1 MRKIFIAVFLLFSF
15 IWAMSDS
22 NTTDTNQSTWNV
34 QTLEVSYTLNYDKNT
49 TCLVRHFKVYKE
61 PKWVGKVETRGG
73 QTVYF
78 SSPKSLFE
86 FYHRPGKWFE
96 VGVKSERDFSK
107 IVVTDY
113 ETLKPI
119 DAEKAYYV
127 YGSRAISPAG
137 DDLVALKTKESAEAF
152 STKYSGKRIFTFDQ
166 VSDALIRLLN
176 GRI

>member
-1 MRKIFIAVFLLFSF
+1 MNKLLVTLTLLSLWAVASTPVAKPFSPSVKYL
-15 IWAMSDS
+15 I
-22 NTTDTNQSTWNV
+22 T
-34 QTLEVSYTLNYDKNT
+34 YDKNT
-49 TCLVRHFKVYKE
+49 TCLVRHIPLYKD
-61 PKWVGKVETRGG
+61 PKWVAKIEVRGG
-73 QTVYF
+73 KTVYF

-86 FYHRPGKWFE
+86 FYHRPGKWFD

-113 ETLKPI
+113 KSLKAI
-119 DAEKAYYV
+119 DAERAFFV

-137 DDLVALKTKESAEAF
+137 DDLVPFATHADAQAF
-152 STKYSGKRIFTFDQ
+152 MTHYNGKRILTFDE